1 MRTRTVHLPPAAME
15 ALKQQLEAFRE
26 KFGREPGAGDP
37 IFFDPDA
44 TEPRPSRQLALA
56 AEWED
61 LPLAEERRLHLS
73 DEARLKDGTVV
84 PLSEVIKQH
93 RQGFIDK
100 FGCVP
105 PAWCILLLMREA
117 GLSPEK
123 IEGYRPWAELV
134 ADTEQR
140 TERRTEQRRPRRRR
154 QARRKH

>member
-1 MRTRTVHLPPAAME
+1 MRNRTIHMPPVVVEAM
-15 ALKQQLEAFRE
+15 KQQLQAFRE

-73 DEARLKDGTVV
+73 DEARLEDGTVV
-84 PLSEVIKQH
+84 PLSEVIKQQ
-93 RQGFIDK
+93 RQSFIDK
-100 FGCVP
+100 FGGVP
-105 PAWCILLLMREA
+105 PAWGIMLLMQAA
-117 GLSPEK
+117 GFSPEK

-134 ADTEQR
+134 AR
-140 TERRTEQRRPRRRR
+140 TERRTEQRRPRRRK
-154 QARRKH
+154 QPRRKH